1 MLKKSKAVTLIC
13 GAISITATI
22 IFYLLTFDNIFT
34 VPMRWISL
42 IFLILTEVI
51 GTVKALCIKKS
62 IFGVASISVN
72 LFHLGVV
79 LIISIIFVNTYP
91 MLIKKYVLL
100 NLLALI
106 VMLAADVLIIY
117 FGESIR
123 NKNNALSENQAV
135 IDSLYTSAKALEIEY
150 RESTYSKNLN
160 ELSELLK
167 YSDNSTLSNDEV
179 AISEMLD
186 ELRKLLSDNA
196 EGIPQKISDIKNAI
210 KLRSLKIK
218 STKRGNY

>member
-51 GTVKALCIKKS
+51 GTVKAMCIKKS
-62 IFGVASISVN
+62 IFGVASISVS

-91 MLIKKYVLL
+91 TLIKKYVLL

>member
-51 GTVKALCIKKS
+51 GTVKAMCIKKS
-62 IFGVASISVN
+62 IFGVASISVS

-91 MLIKKYVLL
+91 TLIKKYVLL

-123 NKNNALSENQAV
+123 NKNNALSENQTV

-179 AISEMLD
+179 AISEMFD

>member
-42 IFLILTEVI
+42 IFLILTKVI
-51 GTVKALCIKKS
+51 GTVKTLCIKKS

-91 MLIKKYVLL
+91 MFIKKYVLL

-179 AISEMLD
+179 AISQMLD

>member
-51 GTVKALCIKKS
+51 GTVKAMCIKKS
-62 IFGVASISVN
+62 IFGVASISVS

-91 MLIKKYVLL
+91 TLVKKYVLL

-179 AISEMLD
+179 AISEMFD

>member
-51 GTVKALCIKKS
+51 GTVKAMCIKKS
-62 IFGVASISVN
+62 IFGVASISVS

-91 MLIKKYVLL
+91 TLIKKYVLL

-179 AISEMLD
+179 AISEMFD

-218 STKRGNY
+218 STKIGNY

>member
-51 GTVKALCIKKS
+51 GTVKAMCIKKS
-62 IFGVASISVN
+62 IFGVASISVS

-123 NKNNALSENQAV
+123 NKNNTLSENQAV

>member
-51 GTVKALCIKKS
+51 GTVKAMCIKKS
-62 IFGVASISVN
+62 IFGVASISVS

-91 MLIKKYVLL
+91 TLIKKYVLL

-123 NKNNALSENQAV
+123 NKNNALSENQTV

-179 AISEMLD
+179 AISEMFD

-218 STKRGNY
+218 STKIGNY

>member
-51 GTVKALCIKKS
+51 GTAKAMCIKKS
-62 IFGVASISVN
+62 IFGVASISVS

-91 MLIKKYVLL
+91 TLIKKYVLL

>member
-51 GTVKALCIKKS
+51 GTVKAMCIKKS
-62 IFGVASISVN
+62 IFGVASISVS

-91 MLIKKYVLL
+91 TLIKKYVLL

-218 STKRGNY
+218 STKIGNY

>member
-1 MLKKSKAVTLIC
+1 MP
-13 GAISITATI
+13 
-22 IFYLLTFDNIFT
+22 F
-34 VPMRWISL
+34 
-42 IFLILTEVI
+42 
-51 GTVKALCIKKS
+51 
-62 IFGVASISVN
+62 
-72 LFHLGVV
+72 
-79 LIISIIFVNTYP
+79 
-91 MLIKKYVLL
+91 
-100 NLLALI
+100 ALI

-117 FGESIR
+117 FGENIR

-167 YSDNSTLSNDEV
+167 YSDNSVLSNDEV

-186 ELRKLLSDNA
+186 ELHKLLSDNA

>member
-51 GTVKALCIKKS
+51 GTVKAMCIKKS
-62 IFGVASISVN
+62 IFGVASISVS
-72 LFHLGVV
+72 LFHLGAV

-91 MLIKKYVLL
+91 TLIKKYVLL

>member
-1 MLKKSKAVTLIC
+1 MLKKSKAITLIC

-51 GTVKALCIKKS
+51 GTVKAMCIKKS
-62 IFGVASISVN
+62 IFGVASISVS

-91 MLIKKYVLL
+91 TLIKKYVLL

-179 AISEMLD
+179 AISEMFD

-218 STKRGNY
+218 STKIGNY

>member
-51 GTVKALCIKKS
+51 GTVKAMCIKKS
-62 IFGVASISVN
+62 IFGVASISVS

>member
-51 GTVKALCIKKS
+51 GTVKAMCIKKS
-62 IFGVASISVN
+62 IFGVASISVS

-91 MLIKKYVLL
+91 TLIKKYVLL

-179 AISEMLD
+179 AISEMFD

>member
-1 MLKKSKAVTLIC
+1 MLKKSTAVTLIC

-42 IFLILTEVI
+42 IFIVLTEVI

-62 IFGVASISVN
+62 IFGVASISVS
-72 LFHLGVV
+72 LFHLGAV

-91 MLIKKYVLL
+91 TLIKKYVLL

-117 FGESIR
+117 FGENIR

-167 YSDNSTLSNDEV
+167 YSDNSVLSNDEV

-186 ELRKLLSDNA
+186 ELHKLLSDNA

>member
-62 IFGVASISVN
+62 IFGIASISVN

-135 IDSLYTSAKALEIEY
+135 IDSLCTSAKALEIEY

>member
-91 MLIKKYVLL
+91 MFIKKYVLL

-179 AISEMLD
+179 AISQMLD

>member
-51 GTVKALCIKKS
+51 GTVKAMCIKKS
-62 IFGVASISVN
+62 IFGVASISVS

-179 AISEMLD
+179 AISEMFD

>member
-1 MLKKSKAVTLIC
+1 MLKKSKAITLIC

-51 GTVKALCIKKS
+51 GTVKAMCIKKS
-62 IFGVASISVN
+62 IFGVASISVS

-91 MLIKKYVLL
+91 TLIKKYVLL

-179 AISEMLD
+179 AISEMFD

>member
-13 GAISITATI
+13 GAISIIATI

-34 VPMRWISL
+34 VPLRWISL

-51 GTVKALCIKKS
+51 GTVKAMCIKKS
-62 IFGVASISVN
+62 IFGVASISVS

-91 MLIKKYVLL
+91 TLIKKYVLL

-123 NKNNALSENQAV
+123 NKNNTLSENQAV

-196 EGIPQKISDIKNAI
+196 EGIPQKISDIKNTI

>member
-51 GTVKALCIKKS
+51 GTVKAMCIKKS
-62 IFGVASISVN
+62 IFGVASISVS
-72 LFHLGVV
+72 LFHLGAV

-91 MLIKKYVLL
+91 TLIKKYVLL

-218 STKRGNY
+218 STKIGNY

>member
-1 MLKKSKAVTLIC
+1 M
-13 GAISITATI
+13 
-22 IFYLLTFDNIFT
+22 
-34 VPMRWISL
+34 
-42 IFLILTEVI
+42 
-51 GTVKALCIKKS
+51 
-62 IFGVASISVN
+62 
-72 LFHLGVV
+72 
-79 LIISIIFVNTYP
+79 
-91 MLIKKYVLL
+91 
-100 NLLALI
+100 
-106 VMLAADVLIIY
+106 
-117 FGESIR
+117 
-123 NKNNALSENQAV
+123 
-135 IDSLYTSAKALEIEY
+135 
-150 RESTYSKNLN
+150 N

>member
-13 GAISITATI
+13 GAISIIATI

-34 VPMRWISL
+34 VPLRWISL
-42 IFLILTEVI
+42 IFIVLTEVI

-62 IFGVASISVN
+62 IFGVASISVS
-72 LFHLGVV
+72 LFHLGAV

-91 MLIKKYVLL
+91 TLIKKYVLL

-123 NKNNALSENQAV
+123 NKNNTLSENQAV

-196 EGIPQKISDIKNAI
+196 EGIPQKISDIKNTI